1 MPTLEFYGAGGL
13 EMTQQL
19 AKALGRYA
27 KYCCGLEGWK
37 FKPTNLNQKDSREE
51 EGDQIIFSIPVYF
64 SDKGD
69 SEEKIKSDET
79 FYSFYKLIIGR
90 NGIISDEFKNFC
102 DIIKKKAENIRNLKK
117 QYNNGDNI
125 KLLNIQSGNEN
136 FWEKEISAIKDNTFY
151 VFVWS
156 KSPVD
161 EENDKR
167 NSNPEFLKKIKRQY
181 EVKDKIWG
189 YSKFMR
195 DFLKIRNRCF
205 EVELGEINN
214 YSKDKIGKLI
224 EYKTSKKEE
233 QKINSQIDF
242 LNNNLKSILSQY
254 NLKKG
259 DNSDLDFTDLAK
271 LHLYNRNN
279 HFETEYFDNNF
290 NFVSEASGAAHG
302 LLNAKDK
309 LMFDPK
315 KAKEL
320 GTLESKLFFYDLFKN
335 VTDACISY
343 SESDSDKAPDF
354 IFLDD
359 VNLSSLDKDKDRV
372 YIDKYKRLH
381 EWFSDS
387 HFYYS
392 TDRKFLDYLF
402 NLDNINNLKKD
413 TDYLKG
419 FLFKDTEL
427 AFEDY
432 NTTDKF
438 KKIISDLNKKC
449 NKPLFIGIDIDWN
462 GEEVGLELLK
472 QFRKN
477 VHKMKRPCFIFVFS
491 RYEYPST
498 IRKAIASGALFYVT
512 KQNYMNLVHKVHLI
526 LRRLKEHPDEIIHP
540 KYLNYE
546 NWHLLNKLEPAKV
559 IELKTALI
567 KGYKPNQVGK
577 TVYENEHERRWIK
590 KLPKA
595 DLHCHIGSCIGPDFL
610 PVTALTVLSE
620 MYPSDAFEKEN
631 EATTINQIKC
641 IIDFVSLF
649 VNGLELKGNN
659 KVFLKQEKLKKT
671 FGIKDVVA
679 VCLFEWI
686 TIALDLEKK
695 NVFPETA
702 LLDPNYKDMDLALFG
717 TDPENEYLKLRQ
729 NLKRMNVSYD
739 TIMLFFIL
747 MIFFKEKQIKN
758 ADDLKNNIQQILVDL
773 FGCSDLHKTIDE
785 LLDQY
790 LLDTIKDNSKSHIE
804 KFINYLFKPE
814 IINIE
819 TDKLESSLNY
829 AKEKI
834 EILKHLQTAK
844 QGSSGS
850 LFNYLRGCEYGG
862 APHLQTKTSIYLA
875 CYYIVHKYAIPDNIR
890 YLTLRCAVDGYKK
903 FGLFKSNE
911 EAMEALLQGLAHAV
925 KKANDN
931 KYGKKIHVDVIL
943 TAKRHK
949 SIEQFS
955 QNVDVALKYRNGLLE
970 EGQAKRFV
978 KENLQE
984 GFDNI
989 NSEWDLKKSINEK
1002 IDGYIS
1008 TINDSNNHTTLSFF
1022 DTQPKVVSFDLAGL
1036 EKGNRAGKYYDQ
1048 FLPLLKK
1055 CFPITIHAG
1064 EEDTYEGIWEAI
1076 YVVQS
1081 QRIGHALTLRNNK
1094 ELLDIVK
1101 DRHIAI
1107 ELCPLSNIL
1116 TRDKSWEEAFPVN
1129 QRNDPEE
1136 YVKEECYPLRQYLM
1150 ENIDVTI
1157 NTDNPFI
1164 SDTTLTD
1171 EFMVAAKMAGGLTKW
1186 EILRLIKNSFRS
1198 AALPKEQKKRLMDE
1212 IDDEIYSLLL
1222 DER

>member
-1 MPTLEFYGAGGL
+1 
-13 EMTQQL
+13 MTQEL
-19 AKALGRYA
+19 TNALGRYA
-27 KYCCGLEGWK
+27 KYCCGIPEGWE
-37 FKPTNLNQKDSREE
+37 FKPTNLNQNDSGQG

-64 SDKGD
+64 EGKT
-69 SEEKIKSDET
+69 SEIKNDQT
-79 FYSFYKLIIGR
+79 FSSFYKIKIDR
-90 NGIISDEFKNFC
+90 NGNISNEFKTFC
-102 DIIKKKAENIRNLKK
+102 GLIKDKAEDIKELQH
-117 QYNNGDNI
+117 QYKNGDKI
-125 KLLNIQSGNEN
+125 KLLNIQSGNES
-136 FWEKEISAIKDNTFY
+136 FWDKEIKNINDNTFY
-151 VFVWS
+151 IFFWIL
-156 KSPVD
+156 SP
-161 EENDKR
+161 NHKHN

-205 EVELGEINN
+205 EVELGEIDN
-214 YSKDKIGKLI
+214 YSENEIKIKEIITNKIKKIDTNKTLTKQINILI
-224 EYKTSKKEE
+224 TKVNSILE
-233 QKINSQIDF
+233 QYG
-242 LNNNLKSILSQY
+242 LNND
-254 NLKKG
+254 KKPL
-259 DNSDLDFTDLAK
+259 NFADLAK

-279 HFETEYFDNNF
+279 HFETEYFDTRF
-290 NFVSEASGAAHG
+290 KFVSQATSAHR
-302 LLNAKDK
+302 LLNEKEK
-309 LMFDPK
+309 LLFDPK

-320 GTLESKLFFYDLFKN
+320 GALESKLFFYDLFKN

-343 SESDSDKAPDF
+343 SEPSAKKAPDF

-359 VNLSSLDKDKDRV
+359 VNLSSLKIVEDRV
-372 YIDKYKRLH
+372 YLDKYKRLH
-381 EWFSDS
+381 EWFPGSS
-387 HFYYS
+387 FYYS
-392 TDRKFLDYLF
+392 TDKEFLDHFFDKQCNQCNELDFTGESITF
-402 NLDNINNLKKD
+402 NTAQIN
-413 TDYLKG
+413 
-419 FLFKDTEL
+419 F
-427 AFEDY
+427 
-432 NTTDKF
+432 
-438 KKIISDLNKKC
+438 IRRVQ
-449 NKPLFIGIDIDWN
+449 KPLFIGIDIDWN

-526 LRRLKEHPDEIIHP
+526 LRRLKEHPDEITHP

-595 DLHCHIGSCIGPDFL
+595 DLHCHMGSCIGPDFL

-620 MYPSDAFEKEN
+620 MYPSDAFKNGNKSTTEK
-631 EATTINQIKC
+631 QIKC

-649 VNGLELKGNN
+649 VSGLVLENN
-659 KVFLKQEKLKKT
+659 EVVLKQDKLSIA
-671 FGIKDVVA
+671 FGLTDKN
-679 VCLFEWI
+679 VCLFKWI
-686 TIALDLEKK
+686 TTALNLEKK
-695 NVFPETA
+695 EVFPETA

-717 TDPENEYLKLRQ
+717 TDPENKYLKLRQ
-729 NLKRMNVSYD
+729 DLKRMNVSYD

-747 MIFFKEKQIKN
+747 IIFFKEKQINN
-758 ADDLKNNIQQILVDL
+758 ANELNNIIRQILGDL
-773 FGCSDLHKTIDE
+773 FGCTSESTNSIDQ
-785 LLDQY
+785 LLNEH
-790 LLDTIKDNSKSHIE
+790 LLSNTKEDTLNSCVDN
-804 KFINYLFKPE
+804 FIANLFTL
-814 IINIE
+814 IGG
-819 TDKLESSLNY
+819 TDFSESLNY
-829 AKEKI
+829 IGEI
-834 EILKHLQTAK
+834 DILKHLQTAK

-862 APHLQTKTSIYLA
+862 APHLQTKVSIYLA
-875 CYYIVHKYAIPDNIR
+875 CHYIVHSYAIPDNIR

-903 FGLFKSNE
+903 FGLIKSNE
-911 EAMEALLQGLAHAV
+911 EAMEALLQGLYHAV
-925 KKANDN
+925 KIANDN

-970 EGQAKRFV
+970 EGQAQRFME
-978 KENLQE
+978 ENLQE

-1002 IDGYIS
+1002 IDGYFS
-1008 TINDSNNHTTLSFF
+1008 NINYLNDHTTLSFF
-1022 DTQPKVVSFDLAGL
+1022 DTLPKVVSFDLAGL

-1116 TRDKSWEEAFPVN
+1116 TRNNHWEPLTEK
-1129 QRNDPEE
+1129 QRNDPKK
-1136 YVKEECYPLRQYLM
+1136 YVKEKYYPLRQYLM

>member
-1 MPTLEFYGAGGL
+1 
-13 EMTQQL
+13 MTQQL

-27 KYCCGLEGWK
+27 KYYCGIPDGWN
-37 FKPTNLNQKDSREE
+37 FKPTNLNRNDSSKE

-64 SDKGD
+64 SEKGD

-102 DIIKKKAENIRNLKK
+102 DIIKKKAEDIKK
-117 QYNNGDNI
+117 LQAQCENGDNI
-125 KLLNIQSGNEN
+125 KLLNIQSGNES
-136 FWEKEISAIKDNTFY
+136 FWNKEITNIKDNTFY
-151 VFVWS
+151 IFVWS

-161 EENDKR
+161 EKNYKG

-224 EYKTSKKEE
+224 KYEISKKEK
-233 QKINSQIDF
+233 QKINSLIDF
-242 LNNNLKSILSQY
+242 LNNNLNSILSQY
-254 NLKKG
+254 NLKKY
-259 DNSDLDFTDLAK
+259 DNSNLDFTDLAK

-279 HFETEYFDNNF
+279 HFETEYFDDNF

-320 GTLESKLFFYDLFKN
+320 GALESKLFFYDLFKN

-343 SESDSDKAPDF
+343 SEPSVKKAPDF

-359 VNLSSLDKDKDRV
+359 VNLSSLDKDKDKI
-372 YIDKYKRLH
+372 YLDKYQRLN
-381 EWFSDS
+381 EWFPKSR
-387 HFYYS
+387 FYYS
-392 TDRKFLDYLF
+392 TDREFLDYLF
-402 NLDNINNLKKD
+402 KIKTPNKKLNPLKK
-413 TDYLKG
+413 
-419 FLFKDTEL
+419 FVFKE
-427 AFEDY
+427 FEFR
-432 NTTDKF
+432 NWN
-438 KKIISDLNKKC
+438 ISVLQNGGM
-449 NKPLFIGIDIDWN
+449 KPLFIGIDIDWN

-512 KQNYMNLVHKVHLI
+512 KQNYMNLVHKVHMI
-526 LRRLKEHPDEIIHP
+526 LRSLKEHPEEITDP

-559 IELKTALI
+559 IELKTGLI
-567 KGYKPNQVGK
+567 KGLTSKEVGI

-595 DLHCHIGSCIGPDFL
+595 DLHCHIGSCIGPEFL

-620 MYPSDAFEKEN
+620 MYPMDAFEVKESTKI
-631 EATTINQIKC
+631 EQIKC
-641 IIDFVSLF
+641 IIEFVSLF
-649 VNGLELKGNN
+649 VKGLVLENDKI
-659 KVFLKQEKLKKT
+659 VLKQNKLSEA
-671 FGIKDVVA
+671 FGITDKN
-679 VCLFEWI
+679 VCLFKWI
-686 TIALDLEKK
+686 TTALNLEKK
-695 NVFPETA
+695 EVFPETA

-717 TDPENEYLKLRQ
+717 TDPENKYLKLRQ
-729 NLKRMNVSYD
+729 DLKRMNVSYD

-747 MIFFKEKQIKN
+747 MIFFKEKQINN
-758 ADDLKNNIQQILVDL
+758 ADELINIIRQILGDL
-773 FGCSDLHKTIDE
+773 FGCTSESTKSIDQLLKKHLLSNAKEDTLNSCVDNFITNLFTLIGSTDFSD
-785 LLDQY
+785 
-790 LLDTIKDNSKSHIE
+790 
-804 KFINYLFKPE
+804 
-814 IINIE
+814 
-819 TDKLESSLNY
+819 SLNSNG
-829 AKEKI
+829 KI
-834 EILKHLQTAK
+834 EILKNLQTAK

-862 APHLQTKTSIYLA
+862 APHLQTKASIYLA
-875 CYYIVHKYAIPDNIR
+875 CYYIVHQYAIPDNIR

-903 FGLFKSNE
+903 FGLIKSNE
-911 EAMEALLQGLAHAV
+911 EAMVALLKGLDYAV
-925 KKANDN
+925 NKANDS
-931 KYGKKIHVDVIL
+931 GEKIHVDVIL

-949 SIEQFS
+949 SMEEFS
-955 QNVDVALKYRNGLLE
+955 QNADLALKFRNGLLK
-970 EGQAKRFV
+970 EGEAQEFV
-978 KENLQE
+978 INNLQS
-984 GFDNI
+984 GFENI

-1002 IDGYIS
+1002 IDGYFS
-1008 TINDSNNHTTLSFF
+1008 NINYLNDHTTLSFF
-1022 DTQPKVVSFDLAGL
+1022 DTLPKVVSFDLAGL

-1116 TRDKSWEEAFPVN
+1116 TRDKSWKEEFPVKK
-1129 QRNDPEE
+1129 RNDPKE
-1136 YVKEECYPLRQYLM
+1136 YVKEDYYPLRQYLM

-1164 SDTTLTD
+1164 SNTTLTD

>member
-1 MPTLEFYGAGGL
+1 
-13 EMTQQL
+13 MTQQL

-27 KYCCGLEGWK
+27 KYCCGIPDGWN
-37 FKPTNLNQKDSREE
+37 FKPTNLNQNDDGKE

-79 FYSFYKLIIGR
+79 FYSFYKLIIDREG
-90 NGIISDEFKNFC
+90 NISDEFKKFC
-102 DIIKKKAENIRNLKK
+102 NILKEKAENIKKLQK
-117 QYNNGDNI
+117 QYKNGNKI
-125 KLLNIQSGNEN
+125 KLLNIQSGNEI
-136 FWEKEISAIKDNTFY
+136 FWNKEITNIDDNTFY
-151 VFVWS
+151 IFVWN
-156 KSPVD
+156 KSPLD
-161 EENDKR
+161 EKNAKG

-205 EVELGEINN
+205 EVELGEIDN
-214 YSKDKIGKLI
+214 YSENEIKEIITNKI
-224 EYKTSKKEE
+224 KKIDTTTTLT
-233 QKINSQIDF
+233 QQINSLIIKVNSILKQYG
-242 LNNNLKSILSQY
+242 LNNDKEPLN
-254 NLKKG
+254 
-259 DNSDLDFTDLAK
+259 FADLAK

-279 HFETEYFDNNF
+279 HFEKEFFDSSF
-290 NFVSEASGAAHG
+290 FDFVSKASGSAHR
-302 LLNAKDK
+302 LLNEKDK
-309 LMFDPK
+309 LLFDPD

-320 GTLESKLFFYDLFKN
+320 GSLESKLFFYDLFKN

-343 SESDSDKAPDF
+343 SNPTIAKAPDF
-354 IFLDD
+354 VFLDD
-359 VNLSSLDKDKDRV
+359 VNLSSLDTDKDKV
-372 YIDKYKRLH
+372 YLDKYQRLH
-381 EWFSDS
+381 EWFPGSL
-387 HFYYS
+387 FYYS
-392 TDRKFLDYLF
+392 TDINFLDYLF
-402 NLDNINNLKKD
+402 KIKTHDVKTNSLSKLDFNGQLV
-413 TDYLKG
+413 
-419 FLFKDTEL
+419 FK
-427 AFEDY
+427 
-432 NTTDKF
+432 NGK
-438 KKIISDLNKKC
+438 ISDLQNKGK
-449 NKPLFIGIDIDWN
+449 KPLFIGIDIDWN
-462 GEEVGLELLK
+462 GEDVGLELLK

-512 KQNYMNLVHKVHLI
+512 KQNYMNLVHKVHMI
-526 LRRLKEHPDEIIHP
+526 LRSLKEHPEEITDP

-559 IELKTALI
+559 IELKTGLI
-567 KGYKPNQVGK
+567 KGLTSKEVGI

-595 DLHCHIGSCIGPDFL
+595 DLHCHIGSCIGPEFL

-620 MYPSDAFEKEN
+620 MYPMDAFEVKESTKI
-631 EATTINQIKC
+631 EQIKC
-641 IIDFVSLF
+641 IIEFVSLF
-649 VNGLELKGNN
+649 VKGLVLENDKI
-659 KVFLKQEKLKKT
+659 VLKQNKLSEA
-671 FGIKDVVA
+671 FGITDKN
-679 VCLFEWI
+679 VCLFKWI
-686 TIALDLEKK
+686 TTALNLEKK
-695 NVFPETA
+695 EVFPETA

-717 TDPENEYLKLRQ
+717 TDPENKYLKLRQ
-729 NLKRMNVSYD
+729 DLKRMNVSYD

-747 MIFFKEKQIKN
+747 IIFFKEKQINN
-758 ADDLKNNIQQILVDL
+758 ANELNNIIRQILGDL
-773 FGCSDLHKTIDE
+773 FGCTSESTKSIDQLLKKHLLSNAKEDTLNSCVDNFITNLFTLIGSTDFSD
-785 LLDQY
+785 
-790 LLDTIKDNSKSHIE
+790 
-804 KFINYLFKPE
+804 
-814 IINIE
+814 
-819 TDKLESSLNY
+819 SLNSNG
-829 AKEKI
+829 KI
-834 EILKHLQTAK
+834 EILKNLQTAK

-862 APHLQTKTSIYLA
+862 APHLQTKASIYLA
-875 CYYIVHKYAIPDNIR
+875 CYYIVHQYAIPDNIR

-903 FGLFKSNE
+903 FGLIKSNE
-911 EAMEALLQGLAHAV
+911 EAMVALLKGLDYAV
-925 KKANDN
+925 NKANDS
-931 KYGKKIHVDVIL
+931 GEKIHVDVIL

-949 SIEQFS
+949 SMEEFS
-955 QNVDVALKYRNGLLE
+955 QNADLALKFRNGLLK
-970 EGQAKRFV
+970 EGEAQEFV
-978 KENLQE
+978 INNLQS
-984 GFDNI
+984 GFENI

-1002 IDGYIS
+1002 IDGYFS
-1008 TINDSNNHTTLSFF
+1008 NINYLNDHTTLSFF
-1022 DTQPKVVSFDLAGL
+1022 DTLPKVVSFDLAGL

-1116 TRDKSWEEAFPVN
+1116 TRDKSWKEEFPVKK
-1129 QRNDPEE
+1129 RNDPKE
-1136 YVKEECYPLRQYLM
+1136 YVKEDYYPLRQYLM

-1198 AALPKEQKKRLMDE
+1198 AALPKVQKKRLMDE

>member
-1 MPTLEFYGAGGL
+1 
-13 EMTQQL
+13 
-19 AKALGRYA
+19 
-27 KYCCGLEGWK
+27 
-37 FKPTNLNQKDSREE
+37 
-51 EGDQIIFSIPVYF
+51 
-64 SDKGD
+64 
-69 SEEKIKSDET
+69 
-79 FYSFYKLIIGR
+79 
-90 NGIISDEFKNFC
+90 
-102 DIIKKKAENIRNLKK
+102 
-117 QYNNGDNI
+117 
-125 KLLNIQSGNEN
+125 
-136 FWEKEISAIKDNTFY
+136 
-151 VFVWS
+151 
-156 KSPVD
+156 
-161 EENDKR
+161 
-167 NSNPEFLKKIKRQY
+167 
-181 EVKDKIWG
+181 
-189 YSKFMR
+189 
-195 DFLKIRNRCF
+195 
-205 EVELGEINN
+205 
-214 YSKDKIGKLI
+214 
-224 EYKTSKKEE
+224 
-233 QKINSQIDF
+233 
-242 LNNNLKSILSQY
+242 
-254 NLKKG
+254 
-259 DNSDLDFTDLAK
+259 
-271 LHLYNRNN
+271 
-279 HFETEYFDNNF
+279 
-290 NFVSEASGAAHG
+290 
-302 LLNAKDK
+302 
-309 LMFDPK
+309 
-315 KAKEL
+315 
-320 GTLESKLFFYDLFKN
+320 
-335 VTDACISY
+335 
-343 SESDSDKAPDF
+343 
-354 IFLDD
+354 
-359 VNLSSLDKDKDRV
+359 
-372 YIDKYKRLH
+372 
-381 EWFSDS
+381 
-387 HFYYS
+387 
-392 TDRKFLDYLF
+392 
-402 NLDNINNLKKD
+402 
-413 TDYLKG
+413 
-419 FLFKDTEL
+419 
-427 AFEDY
+427 
-432 NTTDKF
+432 
-438 KKIISDLNKKC
+438 
-449 NKPLFIGIDIDWN
+449 
-462 GEEVGLELLK
+462 
-472 QFRKN
+472 
-477 VHKMKRPCFIFVFS
+477 
-491 RYEYPST
+491 
-498 IRKAIASGALFYVT
+498 
-512 KQNYMNLVHKVHLI
+512 
-526 LRRLKEHPDEIIHP
+526 
-540 KYLNYE
+540 
-546 NWHLLNKLEPAKV
+546 
-559 IELKTALI
+559 
-567 KGYKPNQVGK
+567 
-577 TVYENEHERRWIK
+577 
-590 KLPKA
+590 
-595 DLHCHIGSCIGPDFL
+595 
-610 PVTALTVLSE
+610 
-620 MYPSDAFEKEN
+620 
-631 EATTINQIKC
+631 
-641 IIDFVSLF
+641 
-649 VNGLELKGNN
+649 
-659 KVFLKQEKLKKT
+659 
-671 FGIKDVVA
+671 
-679 VCLFEWI
+679 
-686 TIALDLEKK
+686 
-695 NVFPETA
+695 
-702 LLDPNYKDMDLALFG
+702 
-717 TDPENEYLKLRQ
+717 
-729 NLKRMNVSYD
+729 
-739 TIMLFFIL
+739 MLFFIL
-747 MIFFKEKQIKN
+747 MIFFKENQIN
-758 ADDLKNNIQQILVDL
+758 NEEDLINKIRQILGDL
-773 FGCSDLHKTIDE
+773 FGCISESTESNISIDQ
-785 LLDQY
+785 LLNEH
-790 LLDTIKDNSKSHIE
+790 LLSNAEEDILNSCIDN
-804 KFINYLFKPE
+804 FITNLFTL
-814 IINIE
+814 IVS
-819 TDKLESSLNY
+819 TDFSNSLNY
-829 AKEKI
+829 IGKI

>member
-51 EGDQIIFSIPVYF
+51 EGDQINFSIPVYF
-64 SDKGD
+64 SEKGD

-102 DIIKKKAENIRNLKK
+102 DIIKKKAEDINIQA
-117 QYNNGDNI
+117 QYKNGDNI
-125 KLLNIQSGNEN
+125 KLLNIQSGNES
-136 FWEKEISAIKDNTFY
+136 FWNKEITNIKDNTFY
-151 VFVWS
+151 IFVWS

-161 EENDKR
+161 EKNYKG

-205 EVELGEINN
+205 EVELGELKND
-214 YSKDKIGKLI
+214 SKVLIKLI
-224 EYKTSKKEE
+224 ANKIKKIKGK
-233 QKINSQIDF
+233 KIQNEITF
-242 LNNNLKSILSQY
+242 LTANVNIIVKQYLKEA
-254 NLKKG
+254 
-259 DNSDLDFTDLAK
+259 DDLNFADLAK

-279 HFETEYFDNNF
+279 HFETEYFDTRF
-290 NFVSEASGAAHG
+290 EFVSQATSAHR
-302 LLNAKDK
+302 LLNEKEK
-309 LMFDPK
+309 LLLDPM

-320 GTLESKLFFYDLFKN
+320 GALESKLFFYDLFKN

-343 SESDSDKAPDF
+343 SDPSATKAPDF

-359 VNLSSLDKDKDRV
+359 VNLSSLDKDKDKI
-372 YIDKYKRLH
+372 YLDKYQRLN
-381 EWFSDS
+381 EWFPKSR
-387 HFYYS
+387 FYYS
-392 TDRKFLDYLF
+392 TDREFLDYLF
-402 NLDNINNLKKD
+402 NIKTPNKKMNPLKK
-413 TDYLKG
+413 
-419 FLFKDTEL
+419 FVFKE
-427 AFEDY
+427 FEFR
-432 NTTDKF
+432 NWN
-438 KKIISDLNKKC
+438 ISVLQNGGM
-449 NKPLFIGIDIDWN
+449 KPLFIGIDIDWN

-567 KGYKPNQVGK
+567 KGYIPNQVGK

-631 EATTINQIKC
+631 KATTINQIKC
-641 IIDFVSLF
+641 IVDFVSLF
-649 VNGLELKGNN
+649 VNGLELKGND

-671 FGIKDVVA
+671 FGIKHEVD

-702 LLDPNYKDMDLALFG
+702 LLDPNYQDMDLALFG
-717 TDPENEYLKLRQ
+717 TDPENKYLKLRQ
-729 NLKRMNVSYD
+729 DLKRMNVSYD

-758 ADDLKNNIQQILVDL
+758 AGDLKNNIQQILGDL
-773 FGCSDLHKTIDE
+773 FGCSDLHKTKTIDE
-785 LLDQY
+785 LLDLY
-790 LLDTIKDNSKSHIE
+790 LLDTIKDNSKSHIN
-804 KFINYLFKPE
+804 KFINYLFEPE
-814 IINIE
+814 IIKI
-819 TDKLESSLNY
+819 DKLESSLNY
-829 AKEKI
+829 AQGKI

-862 APHLQTKTSIYLA
+862 APHLQTKVSIYLA

-903 FGLFKSNE
+903 FGLIKSNE
-911 EAMEALLQGLAHAV
+911 EAMEALLQGIAHAV

-978 KENLQE
+978 EENLQE

-989 NSEWDLKKSINEK
+989 NSEWDLKKNINEK

-1116 TRDKSWEEAFPVN
+1116 TRDKSWEEAFPVKE
-1129 QRNDPEE
+1129 RNNPEE